1 MGGVEAHLRG
11 SLSMARRPFT
21 GEPVSRL
28 AVWSGRLAWFSL
40 AMAALSVV
48 ILRSGLL
55 EIAPALVTFA
65 AALIL
70 AALAIVL
77 SLASSVVIWRQGLSG
92 IGRAVTGLFIGAALL
107 AYPGYLGTRAYRLP
121 AITDITTDPANP
133 PRFEVIGR
141 LRPRGTSA
149 YPGAATAALQ
159 RAAYP
164 DIVPLQVLTPPKT
177 TYDVALAA
185 VTRRKWIVVDARP
198 PAANRREGIIEAVAR
213 TPIMGFRDDV
223 VIRINPVGTG
233 SQIDVRSASRY
244 GFHDFGTNAA
254 RVRSLLED
262 IDEAAALQ
270 APDQKPEPKAE
281 PEKKSQPKR
290 PPAKR

>member
-1 MGGVEAHLRG
+1 
-11 SLSMARRPFT
+11 MARRPIT
-21 GEPVSRL
+21 EEPVSRL
-28 AVWSGRLAWFSL
+28 AVWSGRLALFSL

-55 EIAPALVTFA
+55 EIVPALVTFA

-77 SLASSVVIWRQGLSG
+77 SLASAVVIWRQGLTG
-92 IGRAVTGLFIGAALL
+92 IGRAVTGLFVGAALL

-121 AITDITTDPANP
+121 AITDVTTDPTNP

-141 LRPRGTSA
+141 LRPRGTSS
-149 YPGAATAALQ
+149 YPGSAAAALQ
-159 RAAYP
+159 RAVYP

-177 TYDVALAA
+177 TYDIALAA

-198 PAANRREGIIEAVAR
+198 PAANRREGTIEAVAR

-223 VIRINPVGTG
+223 VIRVSPVGTG

-244 GFHDFGTNAA
+244 GLHDFGTNAA
-254 RVRSLLED
+254 RVRSLLEE
-262 IDEAAALQ
+262 IDEETAFDT
-270 APDQKPEPKAE
+270 PDPKSE

-290 PPAKR
+290 PPARR